1 MRVIVT
7 ALIFTLA
14 VGLVLPTTQP
24 VKAENG
30 IWNIFRNKERRERRQ
45 QLRQQRQVEI
55 QRRQAASTPTVK
67 VSSPR
72 YYNYKPDAMKAVD
85 LSLLANSNPAELH
98 PTHRPPSVDPMQE
111 SRQNLNGYRVTV
123 FPEVGE
129 AIVNYY
135 KNNSGLIW
143 VSGDQAN
150 DRAREALETM
160 ARADEVGLDP
170 AMYQLDLP
178 DSDYDASDMEA
189 RQRQLIRF
197 EMDMSAKALT
207 YILDATRGLVDPNGL
222 SGYHDLER
230 NTVDFEPVMLKL
242 SVSQDIESDLLNSNP
257 RNDKFLALQQ
267 ELARLQELD
276 EKEHV
281 EIAEGTFLKPGASN
295 PELAKVIK
303 AIQLR
308 GSDTLLMNHS
318 LTFVE
323 FENSGS
329 DVYTPELVNLVKD
342 FQKENGL
349 SADGIVGR
357 NTIAKMEGVTNA
369 DKIEMVKLAMERL
382 RWLPKEL
389 GPRRVFIN
397 QAAFMADYVENDKV
411 ALSMRV
417 VVGTRANQTNFFRDE
432 IETVEYNPYWGVP
445 GSIIVNE
452 MLPRLRGNPHY
463 LDNLGYEVTDRR
475 GRRISSA
482 SVNWYSVGANSIP
495 VDVRQPP
502 GPKNALG
509 ELKILFPNSHAIY
522 MHDTPAKSLFE
533 KDMRAYS
540 HGCIRLQDPRAMA
553 AAVLGKSRDH
563 VAAQIS
569 QGRNLSE
576 EVPVKMPV
584 YISYFTAWPD
594 DSGKVGYFAD
604 TYERDKYLGQAV
616 EKTGKSRAANG

>member
-1 MRVIVT
+1 MRGIVT

-14 VGLVLPTTQP
+14 VGVVLPTTQP

-45 QLRQQRQVEI
+45 ELRQQRQVEI
-55 QRRQAASTPTVK
+55 QRRQTAARPVVK
-67 VSSPR
+67 VSSPQ
-72 YYNYKPDAMKAVD
+72 YYNYKPDAMKAAD
-85 LSLLANSNPAELH
+85 LSALARMDPADLH
-98 PTHRPPSVDPMQE
+98 PMHRPPSIDPMQQ
-111 SRQNLNGYRVTV
+111 SRQYLDGYRVTV
-123 FPEVGE
+123 FPEVSD
-129 AIVNYY
+129 AIVDYY

-143 VSGDQAN
+143 VSEGQAN
-150 DRAREALETM
+150 DRARAALATM

-170 AMYQLDLP
+170 SMYQLDLP
-178 DSDYDASDMEA
+178 DTEFDASDMEA
-189 RQRQLIRF
+189 RQRELIRF

-230 NTVDFEPVMLKL
+230 NTVDFESVMLKL
-242 SVSQDIESDLLNSNP
+242 SVSSDVESELLNSNP
-257 RNDKFLALQQ
+257 RNDKFMALQK
-267 ELARLQELD
+267 ELARLQDLD

-281 EIAEGTFLKPGASN
+281 EIAEGTFLKPGASH
-295 PELAKVIK
+295 PELANVVK

-308 GSDTLLMNHS
+308 GSDTLLVNHS
-318 LTFVE
+318 RTFVE

-329 DVYTPELVNLVKD
+329 DVYTPALVNLVKD
-342 FQKENGL
+342 FQKENSL

-357 NTIAKMEGVTNA
+357 NTIAKMEGVTNG

-382 RWLPKEL
+382 RWLPREL

-417 VVGTRANQTNFFRDE
+417 VVGTKANQTNFFRDE

-445 GSIIVNE
+445 GSIIINE

-463 LDNLGYEVTDRR
+463 LDSLGYEVTDRR

-533 KDMRAYS
+533 KEMRAYS

-569 QGRNLSE
+569 QGHNMSE
-576 EVPVKMPV
+576 DVPVKMPV
-584 YISYFTAWPD
+584 YVSYFTAWPD
-594 DSGKVGYFAD
+594 DSGKVGYFPD
-604 TYERDKYLGQAV
+604 TYERDKYLSQAV
-616 EKTGKSRAANG
+616 EKTGASRAANG

>member
-45 QLRQQRQVEI
+45 DLRQQRQVEI

-72 YYNYKPDAMKAVD
+72 YYNYKPDAMKAMD
-85 LSLLANSNPAELH
+85 LSVLANSNPAELH
-98 PTHRPPSVDPMQE
+98 PMHRPPSVDPMQE
-111 SRQNLNGYRVTV
+111 SRQNLDGYRVTV

-170 AMYQLDLP
+170 AMYQLDPP

-189 RQRQLIRF
+189 RQRELIRF

-207 YILDATRGLVDPNGL
+207 YILDATRGLVDPNRL

-242 SVSQDIESDLLNSNP
+242 SVSDDIESDLLNSNP

-267 ELARLQELD
+267 ELARLQEID

-281 EIAEGTFLKPGASN
+281 EIAEGTFLKPGTSN
-295 PELAKVIK
+295 PELANVIK

-323 FENSGS
+323 FEKSDS

-357 NTIAKMEGVTNA
+357 NTIARMEGVTNA

-389 GPRRVFIN
+389 GPRRVFVN

-463 LDNLGYEVTDRR
+463 LDSLGYEVTDRR

-522 MHDTPAKSLFE
+522 MHDTPSKSLFE
-533 KDMRAYS
+533 KDKRAYS

-604 TYERDKYLGQAV
+604 TYDRDKYLGQAV